1 MLTLTEAAEQIRTRR
16 ISPLELTRECLSRIE
31 RLNPLL
37 NAFITVTGDLA
48 LEEARQAEAEVTA
61 GNWRGPLHGIPI
73 GLKDLLDVSGI
84 RTTAA
89 SNQFC
94 NRFATDDAQL
104 VKLLRRAGA
113 VIVGKLN
120 LHEFAFGMSG
130 IVSAF
135 GPARNP
141 WDTERITG
149 GSSSG
154 SAAAVA
160 AGLCVASI
168 GSDTAGSIR
177 CPSALCGIVGHRPS
191 AGLLSAEGM
200 IPLAPTFDT
209 AGPMTQNVRDA
220 AVLLGILSGAP
231 MPKMDEPDAS
241 VSTLR
246 IGVPRRG
253 FFDDLQ
259 AEVQSCL
266 EEALAVVR
274 KLVAEV
280 RDVPLAVASRRTV
293 FNAEI
298 YEYHEKM
305 ATETPQLYQPATLSR
320 VEKCAGISAT
330 DYIRARRELHQQRR
344 AAEAVFEHV
353 DLLITPTTP
362 VTAPEISQLMRL
374 GEPRLREFE
383 TKYLLRNT
391 TPFSYLYWPSTSVPC
406 GFTADGLPV
415 GMQISGRPG
424 HDAAVLRL
432 AYAYEQ
438 YVCSPSGVVGSC
450 TWRCGGNAE
459 SPRWPWHANSL
470 FACSGCGARNGII
483 SNF

>member
-1 MLTLTEAAEQIRTRR
+1 MLTLTKASEQIRIRR
-16 ISPLELTRECLSRIE
+16 ISPLELTHECLSRIE
-31 RLNPLL
+31 RLNPVL
-37 NAFITVTGDLA
+37 NAFITVTADLA
-48 LEEARQAEAEVTA
+48 LEQARQAEAEVMR

-73 GLKDLLDVSGI
+73 GLKDLFDVAGV

-89 SNQFC
+89 SNQLC
-94 NRFATDDAQL
+94 NRVATNDTAI
-104 VKLLRRAGA
+104 VKLLKQSGA
-113 VIVGKLN
+113 VIIGKLN

-200 IPLAPTFDT
+200 IPLAPSFDT
-209 AGPMTQNVRDA
+209 AGPMTRNVRDA
-220 AVLLGILSGAP
+220 AVLLEILSGAP
-231 MPKMDEPDAS
+231 MPMLKTDELDAG

-246 IGVPRRG
+246 IGVPRGG

-259 AEVQSCL
+259 PEVQSCL
-266 EEALAVVR
+266 EEALAVVS

-344 AAEAVFEHV
+344 AAEAVFERV

-362 VTAPEISQLMRL
+362 VVAPEISQLMQL
-374 GEPRLREFE
+374 GERLRDFE
-383 TKYLLRNT
+383 TKYLMRNT

-406 GFTADGLPV
+406 GFTTEGLAV

-424 HDAAVLRL
+424 QDAAVLRL
-432 AYAYEQ
+432 AYAYEKA
-438 YVCSPSGVVGSC
+438 
-450 TWRCGGNAE
+450 TE
-459 SPRWPWHANSL
+459 WHSKKIKTEEA
-470 FACSGCGARNGII
+470 
-483 SNF
+483 